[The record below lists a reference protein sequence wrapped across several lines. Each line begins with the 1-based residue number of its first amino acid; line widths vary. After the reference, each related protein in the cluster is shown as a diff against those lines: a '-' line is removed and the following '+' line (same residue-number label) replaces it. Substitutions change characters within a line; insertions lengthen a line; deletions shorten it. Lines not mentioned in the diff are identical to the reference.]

1 MPALS
6 FVACPACAVVLPAAL
21 AHARPRR
28 GAVQGP
34 KYSEIVNLR
43 LRSGEV
49 RQGQVLEVAG
59 STAVVQVF
67 EGTDGIDNTH
77 THVEFSGETYH
88 MPLSEDMLGRVF
100 DGSGRPT
107 DGGPPVLADITA
119 DINGSAI
126 NPFARVHPREMIQT
140 GISAI
145 DTILGAVLLADDR
158 RTGASGEERGPDQR
172 FGLQIGVRDHIGRR
186 RLHDGVRRVGVL
198 RRAYAF
204 SVSHRRPPVPAR
216 VPFVDVRR
224 FFRLH

>member
-1 MPALS
+1 MASLTTGDIVKKYEGSDPA
-6 FVACPACAVVLPAAL
+6 VAAAL
-21 AHARPRR
+21 RDYAVEPTLGVCRACLPRLPHR
-28 GAVQGP
+28 ATRRCLLPGPCADYRTIQGVNGPLVILDNVKGP

-145 DTILGAVLLADDR
+145 
-158 RTGASGEERGPDQR
+158 
-172 FGLQIGVRDHIGRR
+172 
-186 RLHDGVRRVGVL
+186 
-198 RRAYAF
+198 
-204 SVSHRRPPVPAR
+204 
-216 VPFVDVRR
+216 
-224 FFRLH
+224 